1 MMKRRRHAHNV
12 IKRSFR
18 KYFFRVY
25 KKQLRRIMNC
35 WRSYWLRHHLKL
47 IQRVYRGVLGRRK
60 ARVMKLKVV
69 AAEAVR
75 GARELEAVNNMLLV
89 VELELKKHLSTKA
102 GMKEVKEHAKFC
114 RTGYKESWK
123 VKGVE
128 AGKSWENRMKAK
140 VECWVQ
146 IFEVKPEGEG
156 APGDGFVD
164 INSVSAAIKDLQ
176 LGELALLTDEDVNT
190 MIKEIDIFKV
200 GLVNT
205 KLLVGWVGAKVGKS
219 REEERASL
227 KWHERMRKDIRCW
240 SKGIKVRYTWAA
252 FMQAARLRMIE
263 AERRKYYLKMLEAYR
278 SGAQG
283 ATIEVS
289 NPKPRVVCLKCQ
301 RPFAYHTLQAQRH
314 IKAGGCVERPSKFLP
329 IRPQD
334 MN

>member
-1 MMKRRRHAHNV
+1 
-12 IKRSFR
+12 
-18 KYFFRVY
+18 
-25 KKQLRRIMNC
+25 
-35 WRSYWLRHHLKL
+35 
-47 IQRVYRGVLGRRK
+47 
-60 ARVMKLKVV
+60 MKLKVV

-146 IFEVKPEGEG
+146 MFEVKPEGEG

-176 LGELALLTDEDVNT
+176 LGEMALLTDEDVNT

-263 AERRKYYLKMLEAYR
+263 AERRKYYLKTLEAYR

-283 ATIEVS
+283 ATIKVS